1 MPTATGLPKAG
12 DQVYNDYF
20 KQRFRVMSR
29 SSNSFPL
36 TIYIRP
42 MPGKDFPDTM
52 LKGQRRMPNGTYPL
66 LLEAPM
72 DDMFRMGVSH
82 WTNLP
87 DQGEIE
93 PGRIVQCD
101 RHDIHGP
108 HLYLRNRVWHKCR
121 GIKSA
126 EKPPPRE
133 GKLDPADSGRS
144 LAGWNRVIEQS
155 AAQAR
160 GELPAGTTPVER
172 RITAF
177 LEDTE
182 ETDPAIRLAQAEELL
197 RQARSALRRARRS

>member
-1 MPTATGLPKAG
+1 MPTPTGLPKAG
-12 DQVYNDYF
+12 DHVYNDYF
-20 KQRFRVMSR
+20 KQRFRVMRR

-52 LKGQRRMPNGTYPL
+52 LKGRRRMPDGTYPL

-72 DDMFRMGVSH
+72 DDMFRIGVSH

-87 DQGEIE
+87 KPDD
-93 PGRIVQCD
+93 VQKQRCPEKM
-101 RHDIHGP
+101 HETHGA
-108 HLYLRNRVWHKCR
+108 HMYLAQRVWFYCPGVR
-121 GIKSA
+121 R
-126 EKPPPRE
+126 PPAMRSVPERA
-133 GKLDPADSGRS
+133 GTPDDPIARYKANRD
-144 LAGWNRVIEQS
+144 AGMTDEQ
-155 AAQAR
+155 QAHR
-160 GELPAGTTPVER
+160 AAGTTRVTER

-197 RQARSALRRARRS
+197 RQARSALRRARRN